1 MTTQNIAYIYPD
13 QNWKYMR
20 LFLLLAL
27 AGASLVFSGCERD
40 DDDSATAIVITP
52 EGNLLIE
59 PGDTLQLDASESV
72 NWSAT
77 AGIIDGNGMYIAPGE
92 QGKFIVTATS
102 KNDPARSAERI
113 VLVSYHAELFKT
125 MRNGGYVIYF
135 RHANATV
142 GIDNFNST
150 IPEWWKSCD
159 STIARQL
166 STEGRQQ
173 ATETGAAFKNIGLPF
188 SKIMSSEFCR
198 CIQTAQRFDVKPELP
213 IETSQALT
221 YTVYGDENG
230 RYQRTLDLIN
240 GLPAGNGVVL
250 LTAHSFPTGSP
261 GPLLQMGD
269 AAIYKQQPNG
279 AEQVAIVTVG
289 DWVALR

>member
-1 MTTQNIAYIYPD
+1 
-13 QNWKYMR
+13 MR
-20 LFLLLAL
+20 LFFLLAL

-40 DDDSATAIVITP
+40 DDDSPTAIVITP
-52 EGNLLIE
+52 EDNLMIE
-59 PGDTLQLDASESV
+59 PGDTLQLEASESA

-77 AGIIDGNGMYIAPGE
+77 AGIIDDNGMYIAPNE
-92 QGKFIVTATS
+92 QGKFIVTAAS
-102 KNDPARSAERI
+102 KTDPQNQAERT
-113 VLVSYHAELFKT
+113 VLVTYHAELFKA
-125 MRNGGYVIYF
+125 MRNGNYVIYF

-159 STIARQL
+159 SMIARQL

-173 ATETGAAFKNIGLPF
+173 ATQTGLAFKNIGLPIN
-188 SKIMSSEFCR
+188 KIMSSEFCR
-198 CIQTAQRFDVKPELP
+198 CIQTAQRFDVEPVLP

-250 LTAHSFPTGSP
+250 LAAHSFPTGSP
-261 GPLLQMGD
+261 GPALQMGD

-289 DWVALR
+289 DWIALR